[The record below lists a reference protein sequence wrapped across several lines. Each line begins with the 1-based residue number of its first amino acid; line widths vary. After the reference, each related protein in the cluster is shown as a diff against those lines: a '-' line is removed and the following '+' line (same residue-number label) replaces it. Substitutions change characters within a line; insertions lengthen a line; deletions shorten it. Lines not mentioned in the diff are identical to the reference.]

1 MGVLYHRL
9 PILLELFF
17 NGLFIVLYTFVE
29 KTTVLP
35 GFVSREVLVTSTA
48 WMAQAVPF
56 VLAAIGVYHLFFLK
70 SIENFIRNHV
80 FTIIVLVPL
89 IITFGDI
96 KFAYWLAIVHLFS
109 TILSVLFPQAEKK
122 KSLAG
127 NRSIFQSLN
136 LKPAQVVLATFS
148 GIILFGSF
156 LLILPISAAPGKQ
169 ISFVDALFTATSAT
183 CVTGLST
190 LSLTDN
196 FSIFG
201 QIVTLA
207 LIQVGGLGI
216 MTLYSSLT
224 ILLGKSMAMR
234 QKIVMQDL
242 LEVSSLSDLLE
253 MIIEIVKYT
262 LVIEI
267 WGGIILTVAFYF
279 EGQEFGMAIYNGF
292 FHSISAFCNAGFS
305 LFNNSLEGFAT
316 NPMINTT
323 ISVLIILGGF
333 GFIVLKEIKHAIVEK
348 WSFVDLSI
356 HTKVVIITN
365 LALVVMGA
373 LVIFFSEF
381 LHSLDSYPDLFDKI
395 QVSLFQSVTTRT
407 AGFNTISLNNLYPH
421 TLYIV
426 TLFMFIGASP
436 GSTGGGIKTTTFA
449 ILIQSVSATLKG
461 RKNVEFFNRTV
472 PNQVVVRAI
481 SIIIISLILVSMF
494 IFLMMRIE
502 PDKSFMMIFFEVI
515 SAFATVG
522 LSLGITPHLTVL
534 GKFAIIIL
542 MFIGRVGP
550 LTLVLAIGE
559 SSKEQGQVDYP
570 TGRLMIG

>member
-17 NGLFIVLYTFVE
+17 NGSFIVLYTMGE
-29 KTTVLP
+29 KTKVLP
-35 GFVSREVLVTSTA
+35 AFVSREVLVTSTT
-48 WMAQAVPF
+48 WMAQGAVPF
-56 VLAAIGVYHLFFLK
+56 VLGVIGIYHLLFLR

-80 FTIIVLVPL
+80 FTIIVLIPL

-109 TILSVLFPQAEKK
+109 TILTVLFPQAEKK
-122 KSLAG
+122 KNLAG
-127 NRSIFQSLN
+127 QGSIFQSLN

-190 LSLTDN
+190 LSLADN

-279 EGQEFGMAIYNGF
+279 ACQEFGAVIYNGF

-305 LFNNSLEGFAT
+305 LLINSLEGFAA

-323 ISVLIILGGF
+323 ICV
-333 GFIVLKEIKHAIVEK
+333 
-348 WSFVDLSI
+348 
-356 HTKVVIITN
+356 
-365 LALVVMGA
+365 
-373 LVIFFSEF
+373 
-381 LHSLDSYPDLFDKI
+381 Y
-395 QVSLFQSVTTRT
+395 
-407 AGFNTISLNNLYPH
+407 
-421 TLYIV
+421 YIRW
-426 TLFMFIGASP
+426 FWFYCF
-436 GSTGGGIKTTTFA
+436 K
-449 ILIQSVSATLKG
+449 
-461 RKNVEFFNRTV
+461 RN
-472 PNQVVVRAI
+472 
-481 SIIIISLILVSMF
+481 
-494 IFLMMRIE
+494 
-502 PDKSFMMIFFEVI
+502 
-515 SAFATVG
+515 
-522 LSLGITPHLTVL
+522 
-534 GKFAIIIL
+534 
-542 MFIGRVGP
+542 
-550 LTLVLAIGE
+550 
-559 SSKEQGQVDYP
+559 
-570 TGRLMIG
+570 